1 MCSSRLGFGVASNLC
16 DANSELTVE
25 GGLPSSL
32 AIYLHEASRFN
43 ILWTMSR
50 SYPVSLPM
58 ALGAGNQGPSYR
70 LHLNG
75 LFTLIISVSLARIHA
90 WHS

>member
-58 ALGAGNQGPSYR
+58 ALGAWNQGPSYR

-90 WHS
+90 

>member
-16 DANSELTVE
+16 DSNSELTVE
-25 GGLPSSL
+25 GSLPSSL
-32 AIYLHEASRFN
+32 AIYLHEASRSN
-43 ILWTMSR
+43 ILWTMFR
-50 SYPVSLPM
+50 SYPAILPM
-58 ALGAGNQGPSYR
+58 ALGAGNQGPNYR

-75 LFTLIISVSLARIHA
+75 LFTLIISVSLAKIHA